1 MKRKL
6 IHALL
11 ALCILAI
18 AGIASLWGINE
29 YIKYSTEPLILTAEE
44 AAELPDIDCI
54 LILGCKVRS
63 NGQPSPMLKDRLD
76 RGIELY
82 RAETSPVILM
92 SGDNGS
98 KTYDEVSAM
107 ERYALE
113 EGIPQ
118 NAIFKDHAG
127 FSTYESMYRA
137 KAIFGAERILIVTQK
152 YHLYRSLYIA
162 DRLGLKAWGV
172 ASDHQQFAGQASR
185 DLREI
190 LARAKDFF
198 KVMIRP
204 RPTYLGDP
212 IPLVIETP

>member
-11 ALCILAI
+11 ALCILAMV
-18 AGIASLWGINE
+18 GIASLWGINA

-82 RAETSPVILM
+82 RAGASPIILM

-107 ERYALE
+107 ESYTLE

-162 DRLGLKAWGV
+162 DRLGLKAWGT
-172 ASDHQQFAGQASR
+172 ASDHQQFAGQTSR

>member
-11 ALCILAI
+11 ALCILASV
-18 AGIASLWGINE
+18 GIASLWGINA
-29 YIKYSTEPLILTAEE
+29 YIKYSSEPLILTTEK

-82 RAETSPVILM
+82 RSGASPVILM

-118 NAIFKDHAG
+118 NGIFKDHAG

-137 KAIFGAERILIVTQK
+137 KAIFGAERILVVTQK
-152 YHLYRSLYIA
+152 YHQYRSLYIA
-162 DRLGLKAWGV
+162 KRLGLQAWGV
-172 ASDHQQFAGQASR
+172 ASDHQQFAGQTSR

-212 IPLVIETP
+212 ISLVIETP